1 MTSRFITTLAA
12 LLLTGCA
19 RSESTPPTLT
29 ISGSVVGAEGEI
41 LARQARRF
49 MAENPGL
56 RVEVQST
63 PDDAT
68 QRHQLY
74 VQWLNAHVGT
84 PDILQLD
91 VVWTPEM
98 AAAGWLLPL
107 DRFSPATAD
116 FFPAALAANT
126 WRGRLYALPWFVDV
140 GMLYWRTDLLSRP
153 PRSLQELTAQ
163 AQAAKAAGGP
173 RYGIVWQ
180 GARYEGLVT
189 VYLEIL
195 GGFGGRILGPGH
207 RVEVD
212 SPAGVAALAYL
223 RDQISRSGVA
233 PSEVLTWHE
242 EETRFAFQNGNA
254 VFLRN
259 WPYAWPL
266 MNQPGSRVAGRFAV
280 APMPAAPGGEPT
292 AALGGAQLAINAHSR
307 QPEAAFRLISYLT
320 APARMLERAE
330 VAGQYPARRSV
341 FADPRLAE
349 ALGVPPEQALRVI
362 ERARPRPATP
372 VWSELSEILQIQL
385 HRALAGQI
393 EPERAMAEAAREM
406 EEIIGQ
412 SGLRGGMPSEAS
424 PPGPLSRRERGN
436 EE

>member
-1 MTSRFITTLAA
+1 MRATGSGPVRLLTGSFLA
-12 LLLTGCA
+12 LLLAACA
-19 RSESTPPTLT
+19 RSESTQPTLT

-49 MAENPGL
+49 MAENPGV
-56 RVEVQST
+56 RVAVQST

-107 DRFSPATAD
+107 DRFAPATPD
-116 FFPAALAANT
+116 FFPAALAANN

-140 GMLYWRTDLLSRP
+140 GMLYWRTDLLPAP
-153 PRSLQELTAQ
+153 PRSLAELTAQ
-163 AQAAKAAGGP
+163 ARAVQAAGGP

-212 SPAGVAALAYL
+212 SPAGVAALTYL
-223 RDQISRSGVA
+223 RDQIARSGVA
-233 PSEVLTWHE
+233 PSEALTWHE

-320 APARMLERAE
+320 APAQMLERAE
-330 VAGQYPARRSV
+330 VVGQYPARRSV
-341 FADPRLAE
+341 FGDPRLAE

-372 VWSELSEILQIQL
+372 VWSELSEILQIHL

-393 EPERAMAEAAREM
+393 EPERAMVEAAREM
-406 EEIIGQ
+406 EVVIER
-412 SGLRGGMPSEAS
+412 SGLRNHA
-424 PPGPLSRRERGN
+424 
-436 EE
+436 